1 MPTWPTNKA
10 GTTHLDSGTDNPG
23 LARADIKQNVDNV
36 NDMIDTIVVDSPS
49 NNQVLAYDNSDSR
62 FENKD
67 ISTLVSSA
75 VSAVATIRTTD
86 SSNTYTTTFTKISNL
101 TEQTD
106 PDGIV
111 SISTGVITVGAG
123 TYLIFL
129 DCPNE
134 TPTGSS
140 NVTYSVRLRD
150 TTNSATLKES
160 SAVDDPDPEPWRD
173 GFTTQT
179 FSGSTNLE
187 LQIKRSTSSAS
198 IAGKFGL
205 ALLKL

>member
-134 TPTGSS
+134 IPTGSS

>member
-140 NVTYSVRLRD
+140 GVTYSLRLRD